1 MKFRASA
8 LGKLVTS
15 PRSKGELLSET
26 AKTYI
31 QEYWKEKELGIKKDV
46 WSRYTTKGIEMENEA
61 IQFAGGV
68 LGWSFVLKNEERLTN
83 DYITGIPD
91 VIYKDLLADIKCSWD
106 GTTFPFFDTELK
118 NKDYY
123 WQCQAYMWLTG
134 LDQAQLVYCLMDTPL
149 QIVEDEIRRAH
160 WKAGHIDEN
169 LDLRHEI
176 QMQHTFSHLPDELRL
191 KAFVIERNDNDLDLV
206 KEKIEIAKEY
216 YESLNSL
223 IKVSKHG

>member
-1 MKFRASA
+1 MKFRCSS
-8 LGKLVTS
+8 LGKLMTAS
-15 PRSKGELLSET
+15 RSKGELLSET

-31 QEYWKEKELGIKKDV
+31 QEYFKEKELGIKKDI

-61 IQFAGGV
+61 IQFAGSM

-106 GTTFPFFDTELK
+106 GSTFPMFESELK

-123 WQCQAYMWLTG
+123 WQMQGYMWLTG
-134 LDQAQLVYCLMDTPL
+134 LDTSQLVYCLMNTPHD
-149 QIVEDEIRRAH
+149 IVEDEVRRAH

-169 LDLRHEI
+169 LDLREAI
-176 QMQHTFSHLPDELRL
+176 QSQHTFDHLPNELRI
-191 KAFVIERNDNDLDLV
+191 KAFVVERNDQDIDLL
-206 KEKIEIAKEY
+206 KEKIEVANEY
-216 YESLNSL
+216 YANLGNL
-223 IKVSKHG
+223 IKVNF